1 MAGMKPDNCNEA
13 EMESTYIKNV
23 TMAAKK
29 FQPVCAHISLSLRNI
44 TILLHLLVYY
54 KRYHIN
60 VM

>member
-44 TILLHLLVYY
+44 TINTITSTCLL
-54 KRYHIN
+54 
-60 VM
+60 

>member
-23 TMAAKK
+23 TMATKK

-44 TILLHLLVYY
+44 TINTITSTCLL
-54 KRYHIN
+54 
-60 VM
+60 